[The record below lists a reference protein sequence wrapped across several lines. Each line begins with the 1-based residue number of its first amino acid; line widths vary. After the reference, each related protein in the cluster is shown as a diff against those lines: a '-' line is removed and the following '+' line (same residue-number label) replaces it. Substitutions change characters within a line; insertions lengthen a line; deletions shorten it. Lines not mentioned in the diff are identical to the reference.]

1 MLDGISLKLQLA
13 AVGVAAALASAGC
26 GMMAPKAEQ
35 YVTPPDGTTWVQMRR
50 DTGSYGSGSSQVQ
63 FTFLGRRTWQGREMS
78 AFESEGV
85 TTMMIPVVASFAA
98 MLKGGNPMISW
109 DPPAGWEWPLEV
121 GKTWTKKSVVTIHA
135 AKRSIP
141 YEYTQTVE
149 AHEEVTVPA
158 GTLKVFRIKTVD
170 TLGNENVQWFSSEL
184 SVFAKQSLRRT
195 AKHAQGAGTREVEL
209 VSHTRAR

>member
-1 MLDGISLKLQLA
+1 MSGFGLKFQWPA
-13 AVGVAAALASAGC
+13 AFTAVALVAAGC
-26 GMMAPKAEQ
+26 GLMAPKAEQ
-35 YVTPPDGTTWVQMRR
+35 YVAPADGTTWVQMRR

-63 FTFLGRRTWQGREMS
+63 FTFLGRRVWQGREMF

-85 TTMMIPVVASFAA
+85 TTVMLPGIASFAA

-109 DPPAGWEWPLEV
+109 DPPVGWEWPLEV
-121 GKTWTKKSVVTIHA
+121 GKSWTKKTVLTIHA
-135 AKRSIP
+135 AKRSTP

-158 GTLKVFRIKTVD
+158 GTLKAFRIKTVD
-170 TLGNENVQWFSSEL
+170 TLGNENLQWFSPEL

-209 VSHTRAR
+209 VSHNRAR